1 VSKQNEKAMKLERL
15 ASLDAFRG
23 FDILVMIF
31 VNYIAGMA
39 GVPFIL
45 RHAPAQMDAFT
56 LTDVVFPGFLFID
69 VGRDLGSHSAIVV
82 AGILVGTLFPSG
94 TEVKKPKE
102 RIMSMGVF
110 GIGLCFT
117 GYLLRPLHGFSKIQ
131 GTESYCLVTSG
142 ICCLLFLFFYV
153 LMDVLKIR
161 RWSSFLQPIGQN
173 PLLAYIL
180 PSLMSYVISFAS
192 TGLILLI
199 TWAMTRAKIILKI

>member
-1 VSKQNEKAMKLERL
+1 VSKQNEKAMKLERS

-31 VNYIAGMA
+31 VNY
-39 GVPFIL
+39 
-45 RHAPAQMDAFT
+45 
-56 LTDVVFPGFLFID
+56 
-69 VGRDLGSHSAIVV
+69 V
-82 AGILVGTLFPSG
+82 A
-94 TEVKKPKE
+94 
-102 RIMSMGVF
+102 
-110 GIGLCFT
+110 
-117 GYLLRPLHGFSKIQ
+117 
-131 GTESYCLVTSG
+131 G

-173 PLLAYIL
+173 PLLTYIL
-180 PSLMSYVISFAS
+180 PSLVGYVISFAS